1 MKKSIVFYLLML
13 FCVVSYAQQDQTFS
27 VKGVTFKM
35 KFVKGGSFTMG
46 ATKEQGAAAEEK
58 EKPAHKVSVNDYYI
72 GQTEVTQALWMA
84 VMGSNP
90 SEFRAYDHPV
100 ENVSWDDCQMFIAKL
115 NEITGA
121 RFRLPTEAEWEFAAR
136 GGNKSQKF
144 KYSGSNRHLDVA
156 WSADAIE
163 AILPKEV
170 PYTTN
175 VFNPEQ
181 NMPTS
186 EDETNAT
193 QIVGIKA
200 PNELGIYDMSG
211 NVWEWCAD
219 RFDEQYYKNSPS
231 NNPQG
236 PDSGANR
243 VHRGGSWRSGEW
255 YCRVSNRNADVPG
268 YSYSTLGFRLAL

>member
-1 MKKSIVFYLLML
+1 MRKIVLSLLLSCVTLSL
-13 FCVVSYAQQDQTFS
+13 FAQQDQTFS
-27 VKGVTFKM
+27 VNGVAFKM

-46 ATKEQGAAAEEK
+46 ATKEQGNAAEDK
-58 EKPAHKVSVNDYYI
+58 EKPAHKVNLNDYYI
-72 GQTEVTQALWMA
+72 GQTEVTQALWLA

-90 SEFRAYDHPV
+90 SEFPAYDHPV
-100 ENVSWDDCQMFIAKL
+100 ENVSWDDCQVFISKL
-115 NEITGA
+115 NELTGA
-121 RFRLPTEAEWEFAAR
+121 KFRLPTEAEWEYAAR
-136 GGNKSQKF
+136 GGNRSQKF
-144 KYSGSNRHLDVA
+144 KYAGGNKHIDVA

-163 AILPKEV
+163 NILAKDV

-175 VFNPEQ
+175 VFNTDQ

-186 EDETNAT
+186 DEETNTTHIVAT
-193 QIVGIKA
+193 KA

-219 RFDEQYYKNSPS
+219 RFDEAYYKNSPT

-236 PDSGANR
+236 PVAGVNR

-268 YSYSTLGFRLAL
+268 YSYSTLGLRLAL